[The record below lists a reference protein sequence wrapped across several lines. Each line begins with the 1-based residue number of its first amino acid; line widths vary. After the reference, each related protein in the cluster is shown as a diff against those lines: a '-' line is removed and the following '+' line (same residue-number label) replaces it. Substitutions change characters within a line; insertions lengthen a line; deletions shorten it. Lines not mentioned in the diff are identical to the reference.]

1 MAKICRSRFESIG
14 FLIGYSKLSL
24 LSPPYP
30 CSLAAFTSLSLFVSR
45 IHESIFSS
53 SRHISVSLHYA
64 TEAAPLF
71 FLFSPRF
78 YLLLLINSSAVP
90 YLLLLINSSAV
101 HYLFFVMNSSAIYSS
116 VANHT
121 LSLLCL
127 SFTRSS
133 LSTPPYISEALP
145 STHGRCSHHVKGKS
159 YNTYTQFKQKGINA
173 KHKIQYS

>member
-78 YLLLLINSSAVP
+78 